1 MEAINSAI
9 VFEDTHVAS
18 KEEFVAS
25 VGKELGKNLMD
36 HYDEPSYFFR
46 GAIFGF
52 ILCVPFWAVIFW
64 LIT

>member
-9 VFEDTHVAS
+9 VFEDAHVVS
-18 KEEFVAS
+18 KEELAPSGDIESMENF
-25 VGKELGKNLMD
+25 MD

-52 ILCVPFWAVIFW
+52 MLCAPFWAVIFW
-64 LIT
+64 FII